1 MAGPYRALS
10 PGPGPAR
17 PAALRGLSSGPPSVR
32 RMNTTPSKPTSPT
45 TTTPPAGT
53 TDPAAG
59 TADAVTEEATAKDSL
74 VKDPAKD
81 PAARDTT
88 GTSSHAADS
97 GTAPGDLAGQAEDD
111 DDVLEPDPFEEARHG
126 VGAGAAAVVSAALG
140 IVALTGAWTGRV
152 AAERETLI
160 GQIQTSGGGSPAQQI
175 SEIYGDAWHTTALVN
190 GVFAVL
196 ALLVG
201 VFVLVRPAFGTPS
214 ERPRPTWVR
223 AVALAGVALG
233 AIGVLISAGMYFD
246 LFMALPTAGAPAGG

>member
-1 MAGPYRALS
+1 
-10 PGPGPAR
+10 
-17 PAALRGLSSGPPSVR
+17 
-32 RMNTTPSKPTSPT
+32 MNTTPSKTTTPS

-53 TDPAAG
+53 TDPADG
-59 TADAVTEEATAKDSL
+59 TAHAVTEEATTKESLVKGPAKDSAT
-74 VKDPAKD
+74 KDA
-81 PAARDTT
+81 T
-88 GTSSHAADS
+88 GTPSDAADS
-97 GTAPGDLAGQAEDD
+97 GTAPDDDLAAQSDDEDD
-111 DDVLEPDPFEEARHG
+111 ALEPDPFDEARHG

-160 GQIQTSGGGSPAQQI
+160 GQIQTSGGGGSAAQQI

-214 ERPRPTWVR
+214 ERPQPTWIR

-246 LFMALPTAGAPAGG
+246 LFVSLPTAGAPAGG

>member
-1 MAGPYRALS
+1 
-10 PGPGPAR
+10 
-17 PAALRGLSSGPPSVR
+17 
-32 RMNTTPSKPTSPT
+32 MNTTPSKTTTPTP
-45 TTTPPAGT
+45 TTPPAGT
-53 TDPAAG
+53 TDPAEG
-59 TADAVTEEATAKDSL
+59 TADAVTEEATAQDSL
-74 VKDPAKD
+74 VKDPAED
-81 PAARDTT
+81 SAAKDTT
-88 GTSSHAADS
+88 GTPSDATDP
-97 GTAPGDLAGQAEDD
+97 GTAPDDLAGQAEGEAGDD

-140 IVALTGAWTGRV
+140 IVALTGAWSGRV

-160 GQIQTSGGGSPAQQI
+160 GQIQTSGGGSAAQQI

-214 ERPRPTWVR
+214 GRPQPTWVR

-233 AIGVLISAGMYFD
+233 VLGVLISAGMYLD
-246 LFMALPTAGAPAGG
+246 LFVPLPTAGTPAGG

>member
-1 MAGPYRALS
+1 M
-10 PGPGPAR
+10 
-17 PAALRGLSSGPPSVR
+17 R
-32 RMNTTPSKPTSPT
+32 RMNTTPSSTTTPS

-53 TDPAAG
+53 TDPAEDS
-59 TADAVTEEATAKDSL
+59 ADAVTEEAAAKDSL
-74 VKDPAKD
+74 AKDAAKDSPAKD
-81 PAARDTT
+81 PAPKDAT
-88 GTSSHAADS
+88 GTPPDAADS
-97 GTAPGDLAGQAEDD
+97 GSAPDDLAGQADDADDAED
-111 DDVLEPDPFEEARHG
+111 LEPDPFEEARHG

-140 IVALTGAWTGRV
+140 VVALTGAWTGRV

-160 GQIQTSGGGSPAQQI
+160 GQIQTSGGGSAAQQI

-214 ERPRPTWVR
+214 ERPQPTWVR

-233 AIGVLISAGMYFD
+233 VLGVLISAGMYFD
-246 LFMALPTAGAPAGG
+246 LFVSLPTAGAPAGG

>member
-1 MAGPYRALS
+1 
-10 PGPGPAR
+10 
-17 PAALRGLSSGPPSVR
+17 
-32 RMNTTPSKPTSPT
+32 MNTTPSRTTTPS

-53 TDPAAG
+53 TDPAEG
-59 TADAVTEEATAKDSL
+59 SADAVTEEATAKDSL
-74 VKDPAKD
+74 VKDPAKGSATDSPAKD
-81 PAARDTT
+81 PATEDAT
-88 GTSSHAADS
+88 GRPSDAVDS
-97 GTAPGDLAGQAEDD
+97 GTAPDDLSGQADDADDAED
-111 DDVLEPDPFEEARHG
+111 LEPDPFDEARHG

-140 IVALTGAWTGRV
+140 VVALTGAWTGRV

-160 GQIQTSGGGSPAQQI
+160 GQIQTSGGGSAAQQI

-214 ERPRPTWVR
+214 ERPQPTWVR

-233 AIGVLISAGMYFD
+233 VLGVLISAGMYFD
-246 LFMALPTAGAPAGG
+246 LFVSLPTAGVPAGG